1 MSQAANACTTRRD
14 LFGGLA
20 LVAAAAAVPAK
31 AALSRKPTELEIE
44 FVRAIAVLHPNGFEA
59 AIHALELGL
68 DPNDLYAVDLH
79 GPGVWKEMPR
89 LRFNRL
95 DRTRRVWVSPIDVY
109 HDRTGITYPR
119 GALNKVQQ

>member
-1 MSQAANACTTRRD
+1 MEMNRRS

-20 LVAAAAAVPAK
+20 VVAAATAAVPAK
-31 AALSRKPTELEIE
+31 AALSRKPTETEIE
-44 FVRAIAVLHPNGFEA
+44 FVRAIAFLHPNGFEA

-68 DPNDLYAVDLH
+68 DPADLYAVDLH
-79 GPGVWKEMPR
+79 GPGVWAEMPR

-109 HDRTGITYPR
+109 HDRTGITYAR
-119 GALNKVQQ
+119 GTLNKVEQ